1 MNPLHV
7 WLQWT
12 APLVPSSPAPLVLS
26 PVLPDERRLGESIRY
41 LGRRRTRLFLA
52 HWPQFAPV
60 RFPCVCVCVM
70 CVCVVSCVLLGM
82 F

>member
-1 MNPLHV
+1 MNPRHV

-60 RFPCVCVCVM
+60 RVPGLSCVSCR
-70 CVCVVSCVLLGM
+70 VVSCRV
-82 F
+82 